1 MKKNM
6 AFHYLSKNN
15 KNLYKKNAM
24 NNKNLIIGIAAG
36 VAALAVVGIICNK
49 KGYINFNSLLDK
61 AGDIAGKVKDSVG
74 KIKDSAVAVSEN
86 AIEEGKNIAGKALD
100 TASNLN
106 DKASN
111 AVS

>member
-1 MKKNM
+1 MSNQK
-6 AFHYLSKNN
+6 
-15 KNLYKKNAM
+15 
-24 NNKNLIIGIAAG
+24 LIIGIAAG

-49 KGYINFNSLLDK
+49 RGYTLNSILDK

-74 KIKDSAVAVSEN
+74 KIKDSAVSVSEN
-86 AIEEGKNIAGKALD
+86 AIQESKNIAEKAINSTSDLK
-100 TASNLN
+100 